1 MAAIA
6 EHKISPD
13 GTACRKATLS
23 RRESVEKFLQAEYE
37 RVKLIEK
44 KQAGLIVP
52 GAYFPPSFVLC
63 IILIFF
69 SLLVLTM
76 HLLFFRRRVLESLGH
91 GPDVGAGVHSSRGA
105 IRGCLSC
112 RKIRRSVR
120 FEPFGGCCLF
130 G

>member
-23 RRESVEKFLQAEYE
+23 CRESVEKFLQAAYE

-52 GAYFPPSFVLC
+52 GAYFLPPFVLC
-63 IILIFF
+63 IIAFD
-69 SLLVLTM
+69 LLL
-76 HLLFFRRRVLESLGH
+76 H
-91 GPDVGAGVHSSRGA
+91 P
-105 IRGCLSC
+105 
-112 RKIRRSVR
+112 RSYHAFAV
-120 FEPFGGCCLF
+120 F
-130 G
+130 